1 MKECGIDSNGA
12 ESVNDIAI
20 IQTNINCNQIIDLIE
35 SVAFSQYPF
44 KQVDNRPHLTS
55 YIPLD
60 EDLLEHEYTTVL
72 KAQIKSLVYPHVS
85 KYIEKHGLES
95 LESRP
100 NILASK
106 LLAGNEMPAH
116 IECDE
121 DNRTFFFDLY
131 LNENYEGGSLYFD
144 DLNLIIKPKTGML
157 IISPGKYR
165 HGVTKLIS
173 GVRYSIG
180 SGFFE

>member
-1 MKECGIDSNGA
+1 MKECGINLNGV

-35 SVAFSQYPF
+35 SVAFSEHPF
-44 KQVDNRPHLTS
+44 EKVDNRPHLTS
-55 YIPLD
+55 YIPLFD
-60 EDLLEHEYTTVL
+60 DITEHEYTNVL
-72 KAQIKSLVYPHVS
+72 RAQIKSLVYPYVN
-85 KYIEKHGLES
+85 KYIENHGLQS

-121 DNRTFFFDLY
+121 NNRTFFFDLY

-144 DLNLIIKPKTGML
+144 DLNLIIKPKTGIL
-157 IISPGKYR
+157 VISPGKYK

>member
-1 MKECGIDSNGA
+1 MKELGIKLGGA
-12 ESVNDIAI
+12 ESVNDVSI

-35 SVAFSQYPF
+35 SIAFSEHPF
-44 KQVDNRPHLTS
+44 EKVENRPHLTC

-60 EDLLEHEYTTVL
+60 GNTLDHEYTNVL
-72 KAQIKSLVYPHVS
+72 KAQIKFLVYPYIN

-95 LESRP
+95 LKSRP
-100 NILASK
+100 NILGSK

-157 IISPGKYR
+157 IISPGKYK

-173 GVRYSIG
+173 GTRYSIG